1 MKNMFIISGLMLC
14 LFVLQSCKEK
24 PTPPTL
30 STTAVSEISYTSAI
44 SGGNVTDE
52 GGETI
57 ISRGICW
64 NTSEKPTIS
73 DSKAVSD
80 GGLGEFTANLT
91 LLIPNTQY
99 YVRAYATN
107 SDGTGY
113 GNQVS
118 FTTREAEIPVLTT
131 TEITSVT
138 PTTAVS
144 GGNITDER
152 GAAVSTRGVCWST
165 SANPAISNN
174 RTTDGTGTGSFA
186 STIAG
191 LEPGTKYYVRSYATN
206 SAGTAYGDEL
216 NFTTLITVPTL
227 TTTAVTDITIST
239 GKGGGNITGTGG
251 ADVTARGVCWST
263 SQTPTV
269 EDKISTDGS
278 GTGNFS
284 SNLTKLIAGTTY
296 YTRAYATNSA
306 GTAYGN
312 VQSFETKNILL
323 FSTTCTAGGS
333 SVPNTLM
340 QINPKNG
347 TGGIPG
353 ATGSAKE
360 QFSLDMDPITGSL
373 YGVNPD
379 FPGVIT
385 KIDIKTGSSV
395 TASTIN
401 QSGTPVELWG
411 ITFNPEGIL
420 YGITG
425 NHKLGIID
433 LNKGTFTLIKQI
445 TTENCVISGIDF
457 SPDGTLYAI
466 KNFSEPFENIL
477 ITIDE
482 KTGTVKAGN
491 KLTSLY
497 SIGDIDFSCDGY
509 IYGTNFSW
517 ALMKIN
523 PIEFTI
529 TFIGFNSFGALGGI
543 ASSLK

>member
-1 MKNMFIISGLMLC
+1 MKNMFRVSGFILC
-14 LFVLQSCKEK
+14 LFILQSCKEK
-24 PTPPTL
+24 PAPPTL
-30 STTAVSEISYTSAI
+30 TTTAVSEISYTSAI

-64 NTSEKPTIS
+64 NTSDKPTIS
-73 DSKAVSD
+73 DSKTIND
-80 GGLGEFTANLT
+80 GGSGEFTANLT
-91 LLIPNTQY
+91 GLNPNTLY

-118 FTTREAEIPVLTT
+118 FTTLEAEIPVLTT
-131 TEITSVT
+131 KEITSVT

-152 GAAVSTRGVCWST
+152 GAAVNSRGVCWST
-165 SANPAISNN
+165 SPNPEISNN
-174 RTTDGTGTGSFA
+174 KTTDGTGIGSFA

-191 LEPGTKYYVRSYATN
+191 LEPGTKYYIRSYATN
-206 SAGTAYGDEL
+206 SAGTAYGNEL
-216 NFTTLITVPTL
+216 NFTTLVTVPTL
-227 TTTAVTDITIST
+227 STTAVTDITIST
-239 GKGGGNITGTGG
+239 AKSGGNITGSGG

-269 EDKISTDGS
+269 EDNISIDGS
-278 GTGNFS
+278 GTGSFT

-296 YTRAYATNSA
+296 YTRAYATNSV

-312 VQSFETKNILL
+312 VQSFETKKVLL
-323 FSTTCTAGGS
+323 YSTTCTAGGS
-333 SVPNTLM
+333 SVPNTLI

-347 TGGIPG
+347 TGEIPG

-360 QFSLDMDPITGSL
+360 QFTLDMDPITGSL
-373 YGVNPD
+373 FGVNPD

-385 KIDIKTGSSV
+385 KIDVKTGTSI
-395 TASTIN
+395 TASTIH

-425 NHKLGIID
+425 NHMLGIIN
-433 LNKGTFTLIKQI
+433 LNKGTFTPINKI
-445 TTENCVISGIDF
+445 TADLCIISAIDF

-466 KNFSEPFENIL
+466 KNFSEPYENIL

-482 KTGTVKAGN
+482 KTGTIKSGN

-497 SIGDIDFSCDGY
+497 AIGDIDFSCDGY
-509 IYGTNFSW
+509 IYGTNYSW

-523 PIEFTI
+523 PIEFTVS
-529 TFIGFNSFGALGGI
+529 FIGFNSFGALGGI
-543 ASSLK
+543 ASSPK